1 MGALPRDTGRKTM
14 TDHDAEIILKDP
26 GAMRGHGPTGKM
38 FVWRWTDG
46 RPTMSPEEQE
56 TYEALVEEAAERH
69 DRSELEHNDVIAKV
83 WLDDESNATNVDWCY
98 MGNDSNLTFDGDV
111 QGYPTSHAP
120 VIRDD
125 EDVLVYAKR
134 SKNVDSEWE
143 IRGYRVLGDDISF
156 HAQDVDRANVAAILV
171 EEYDPDDLTVDD
183 EKRSSHPLKYG
194 VPTAVAVD
202 GKPAIA
208 AWLYVRGSDQE
219 EIAESMDVS
228 KRTVVEYLSRFRSR
242 GTGVPDNIDAPS
254 VGEIVP
260 EVPPELNPQY
270 EKISSENFLEGMS
283 NREMEAGD

>member
-1 MGALPRDTGRKTM
+1 MSLDG
-14 TDHDAEIILKDP
+14 EI
-26 GAMRGHGPTGKM
+26 
-38 FVWRWTDG
+38 
-46 RPTMSPEEQE
+46 
-56 TYEALVEEAAERH
+56 
-69 DRSELEHNDVIAKV
+69 
-83 WLDDESNATNVDWCY
+83 
-98 MGNDSNLTFDGDV
+98 TFDGDV

-134 SKNVDSEWE
+134 SKNADSEWE

-171 EEYDPDDLTVDD
+171 EEYDPDDLTMDD

-242 GTGVPDNIDAPS
+242 GTGIPDDVDVPR

-260 EVPPELNPQY
+260 EIPSELKPRY
-270 EKISSENFLEGMS
+270 KEIRSENFLEGMS
-283 NREMEAGD
+283 NGEMEAGD